1 MRQQSLLLTGI
12 VIAFVSA
19 LGFATNVTLASI
31 AYDHGVNVHAL
42 NLSRSVLFSIALA
55 IAVVITGLTLRMPVG
70 KRLACLSLGLL
81 FCLELYAILL
91 SIKFIPVGLALLVM
105 YAYPLMVAA
114 FSWLTRRE
122 AFTFDALCAVLAAFI
137 GLGLALHA
145 PAGELDWRG
154 VGLALLAA
162 VGLACLIL
170 LAEGLM
176 ETFDRRV
183 VMLHLS
189 LSGTVVIALASAT
202 AVELVWPQ
210 SETGWWAFAGSCSV
224 YVVSTYLLFTAVE
237 LIGPLRTSVI
247 DNAAPV
253 FAVILGAWLLAEN
266 LSPVQ
271 LFGGALVITGVVLVQ
286 LSLAVPVPRP
296 RPSGPVSQ
304 T

>member
-1 MRQQSLLLTGI
+1 MRGQSLLLTGI
-12 VIAFVSA
+12 VVAFVSA

-31 AYDHGVNVHAL
+31 AYDHGANVHAL
-42 NLSRSVLFSIALA
+42 NLSRSALFTVALA
-55 IAVVITGLTLRMPVG
+55 IAVIIARLSLRMPI
-70 KRLACLSLGLL
+70 RDRIACFSLGLL

-105 YAYPLMVAA
+105 YSYPLMVAA

-145 PAGELDWRG
+145 PAGALDWRG
-154 VGLALLAA
+154 VGLALVAA
-162 VGLACLIL
+162 AGIASLII
-170 LAEGLM
+170 LAERLM
-176 ETFDRRV
+176 VSFDRRV

-189 LSGTVVIALASAT
+189 LSGTVIIALASAT
-202 AVELVWPQ
+202 AVGLVWPR
-210 SETGWWAFAGSCSV
+210 SEAGWWAFAGSCLV
-224 YVVSTYLLFTAVE
+224 YVISTYMLFTAVE
-237 LIGPLRTSVI
+237 LIGPLRTAVI

-286 LSLAVPVPRP
+286 LSLAVPATRP
-296 RPSGPVSQ
+296 GSSQ
-304 T
+304 SR